1 MSIGETAREG
11 REIVTARKI
20 RDVVALANQRP
31 AFSVYANALTRHVI
45 YRLPEAQ
52 HPHLTADALDDD
64 GYDPSD
70 NQTRRWAA
78 LGDKLNGFIEH
89 CQGCF
94 DPTRRPE
101 RLFYRRDVDPNA
113 ERNADGVWLVPG
125 SESLV
130 CEMQVAGPGRPRY
143 RLRVDNH
150 LETITFTYLV
160 DHIDEQSEIGRILAH
175 LSSPGDLNRIYD
187 RFWDSDEYDNPWAR
201 IWEVEREL
209 KIGTEGERF
218 AEFRGVVVRTPGQPF
233 DPIEQE
239 RLVRA
244 KAADEAHLEMGGK
257 GKRLTWGIRD
267 YLTRHEAAI
276 REFVLNRTPD
286 GKPADDGLTEAVVCG
301 MLDGQALYASPLAAR
316 NTEVRYFAVYDGA
329 SASQLGRLV
338 RRFHTMGEL
347 RLLALVDLHN
357 SEGRGLRRA
366 GQAIRRLGKRID
378 AALGSGDALNA
389 KQVGD
394 LSRAH
399 ARISESVS
407 GGIIYRTERS
417 EHYWKSFADRLQ
429 DFRIVRL
436 EGWQAYDAFVKRYLF
451 PEYEFI
457 ASVGRRYRS
466 MGQRIDRLMFLHQS
480 EVAQRQ
486 HDDNFKIS
494 TQMSESMGQLR
505 KLQDRAET
513 IAYVALTYYGYALS
527 EPFIAASLPRLLK
540 AIASGLDTLANWPLV
555 AGVPAFLSTIAAW
568 LRKHADQAPKAL
580 EELIGAIVIGL
591 VVIFLARLASKRRKN
606 IRRAR
611 LRLAARP

>member
-1 MSIGETAREG
+1 MSIEEAARQD

-52 HPHLTADALDDD
+52 HPHLTADASDDY
-64 GYDPSD
+64 GQDPSD
-70 NQTRRWAA
+70 TQTTRWAA
-78 LGDKLNGFIEH
+78 LGDKLNGHIEH
-89 CQGCF
+89 CQACF

-101 RLFYRRDVDPNA
+101 RMFYRRDVDPNA

-130 CEMQVAGPGRPRY
+130 CEMQAPGPGRPRY

-150 LETITFTYLV
+150 LETITFTYLI
-160 DHIDEQSEIGRILAH
+160 DHIDEQCELGKVLAD
-175 LSSPGDLNRIYD
+175 LSRPGDLNHIYD
-187 RFWDSDEYDNPWAR
+187 RFWDSAEYGNPWAQ
-201 IWEVEREL
+201 IWKAERNLE
-209 KIGTEGERF
+209 IGAEGERF

-244 KAADEAHLEMGGK
+244 KATDEAQLEMGGMR
-257 GKRLTWGIRD
+257 KRLTWGIRD

-347 RLLALVDLHN
+347 RLLGLVDLHN

-378 AALGSGDALNA
+378 AALGSGAALTA
-389 KQVGD
+389 KQVGK

-399 ARISESVS
+399 AHISESVA

-417 EHYWKSFADRLQ
+417 EHYWRSFAARLE

-457 ASVGRRYRS
+457 ASVGRRYRA

-480 EVAQRQ
+480 EVAQSQ

-494 TQMSESMGQLR
+494 MQMSESMGQLR
-505 KLQDRAET
+505 KLQKRAET
-513 IAYVALTYYGYALS
+513 IAYVALTYYGYTLTK
-527 EPFIAASLPRLLK
+527 PFLKASLPGFIVW
-540 AIASGLDTLANWPLV
+540 IASGLDVV
-555 AGVPAFLSTIAAW
+555 AGWFPPDGSTAGALSTAAAW
-568 LRKHADQAPKAL
+568 MTEHAHSAPASVEQLVGAL
-580 EELIGAIVIGL
+580 VIVL
-591 VVIFLARLASKRRKN
+591 FVIFLVRRTRKHFRHA
-606 IRRAR
+606 RRAR
-611 LRLAARP
+611 RLLAG